1 MGDKMAEATQV
12 IVIAVS
18 GLLQLAA
25 ACESYSIYKF
35 NRLKKGWLSITG
47 ALVLMAA
54 SSVFGLLIQEGS
66 IAANQPIIALYTVW
80 LPMLIALF
88 LLAGI
93 QSMLKSFESFD
104 IVEKQVGE
112 KASEFFKTA
121 NAWKKT
127 KKK

>member
-1 MGDKMAEATQV
+1 MAEATQV

-18 GLLQLAA
+18 GLLQLGA

-47 ALVLMAA
+47 ALILMAA

-66 IAANQPIIALYTVW
+66 IATNPSIIALYTVW
-80 LPMLIALF
+80 LPVLTALF
-88 LLAGI
+88 LFAGI

-104 IVEKQVGE
+104 IVEKQVGD
-112 KASEFFKTA
+112 KAAKFFKTA
-121 NAWKKT
+121 KPVKKT
-127 KKK
+127 KKN